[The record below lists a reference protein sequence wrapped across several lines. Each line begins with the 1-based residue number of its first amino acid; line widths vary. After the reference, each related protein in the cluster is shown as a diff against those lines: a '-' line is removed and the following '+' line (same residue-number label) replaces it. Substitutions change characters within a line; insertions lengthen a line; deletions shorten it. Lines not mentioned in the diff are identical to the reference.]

1 MKQAAGV
8 EGYEVAK
15 QLYMA
20 MELSSRTWKLGFSTG
35 AGKIRIRDVGAGQIG
50 EVLKEIAISKEKLRV
65 DPGAP
70 VVACFEAGRD
80 GHWLYRWLISAGVKA
95 LEIDSSSIE
104 KARHGRGVK
113 TDRVDVEKLL
123 DLLMRYHTGYRQAF
137 RVVHVPSEEAEDVRR
152 LHRERDRLVKE
163 RTRLKN
169 QMRSHLVTVGQP
181 ELTLSRRKFEEWLEA
196 LNDGVGKPLPPLLKA
211 ELKRTWRRYCLT
223 EDLLKEVE
231 TGIAAELEG
240 DTRLGAQRRT
250 LEGLKSI
257 GPVGSRTL
265 SGELFS
271 WRTFRNGKQVGS
283 AAGLTPT
290 ALQSGRLSR
299 EQGIGKQGNWRVRW
313 VMIELSWQWLKHQ
326 PESALST
333 WYRARFGRG
342 GKRMGRVGIVALAR
356 KLLVALWRYVEHGV
370 VPTGAQFKPGFTIEA
385 AK

>member
-1 MKQAAGV
+1 MEQAVVV
-8 EGYEVAK
+8 EGSEVAK

-35 AGKIRIRDVGAGQIG
+35 GGKQRIRDVGAGQLG
-50 EVLKEIAISKEKLRV
+50 EVLKEMAVSKEKLRV
-65 DPGAP
+65 GPETK
-70 VVACFEAGRD
+70 VIACFEAGRD
-80 GHWLYRWLISAGVKA
+80 GHWLYRWLVSEGVET

-104 KARHGRGVK
+104 KARRGRGVK

-123 DLLMRYHTGYRQAF
+123 DLLIRYNTGYRQAF
-137 RVVHVPSEEAEDVRR
+137 RVVHVPSEEAEDARR

-169 QMRSHLVTVGQP
+169 QMLSQLVTLGQP
-181 ELTLSRRKFEEWLEA
+181 ELKLKRGGFETWLDE
-196 LNDGVGKPLPPLLKA
+196 LKDGVGKLLPLLLKA

-231 TGIAAELEG
+231 AEFAAELQG
-240 DTRLGAQRRT
+240 DTRLGAQRRS
-250 LEGLKSI
+250 LEGLKGI

-313 VMIELSWQWLKHQ
+313 VMIELSWLWLKHQ
-326 PESALST
+326 PESGLSK
-333 WYRARFGRG
+333 WFRARFGG
-342 GKRMGRVGIVALAR
+342 NGKRMGRVGIVALAR

-370 VPTGAQFKPGFTIEA
+370 VPTGAQFKPEFTSEA